1 MRYFQTEKIVGIVG
15 TLFVHVLAAVLLYFL
30 VLELPEEKVQENGI
44 EVIMGT
50 DVKDLTMSNVNE
62 VPPPAANPASP
73 TPPQPKPVEEL
84 MTQNMEESLA
94 ILEKEAKK
102 EQPKKAE
109 KTPEQLQ
116 KEREEAERIE
126 RERREAEA
134 KKQAENSILNAFNKG
149 SKMNKKNDTE
159 SGSAAKGSV
168 LGNSNKGA
176 PTGVGLSFSL
186 EGRDVGTGG
195 LTYPAYN
202 VQAEGRVVVDIT
214 VTPAGKVL
222 SAKVNAAKSNT
233 SNVSLRRA
241 AEKAALSTY
250 FTAVDGVDNQN
261 GTITYNFELTK

>member
-1 MRYFQTEKIVGIVG
+1 MRYCQTEKIVGIVG
-15 TLFVHVLAAVLLYFL
+15 TLLVHVLVAVLLYFL
-30 VLELPEEKVQENGI
+30 VLERPEKVQENGI
-44 EVIMGT
+44 EVIMGA
-50 DVKDLTMSNVNE
+50 DVKDLTLSDVNE
-62 VPPPAANPASP
+62 VPPPAVNPVGP

-84 MTQNMEESLA
+84 ITQNMEESLA

-102 EQPKKAE
+102 ELPKKAE
-109 KTPEQLQ
+109 KSPEQLQ
-116 KEREEAERIE
+116 KEREEAERKE

-149 SKMNKKNDTE
+149 NKMNKKAESE

-176 PTGVGLSFSL
+176 SAGVGLSFSL

-202 VQAEGRVVVDIT
+202 VQAEGRVVVNIT

-222 SAKVNAAKSNT
+222 SAKVNVAKSNT
-233 SNVSLRRA
+233 SNAALRSA

-250 FTAVDGVDNQN
+250 FTAVEGVDNQN